1 MLETLLL
8 EPTNRV
14 DHRARSVAWKAA
26 KRQHAAMREQAAELS
41 DAAMCKQWRHT
52 AGMGVIEGAGAS
64 GVVAVV
70 HHFAARRAA
79 CRLDGAV
86 HTAAP

>member
-26 KRQHAAMREQAAELS
+26 KRQHAAMREQAAELTVA
-41 DAAMCKQWRHT
+41 DTPMILFKGNT
-52 AGMGVIEGAGAS
+52 AVTSRGMS
-64 GVVAVV
+64 VAK
-70 HHFAARRAA
+70 
-79 CRLDGAV
+79 
-86 HTAAP
+86 